1 MSGENTGDN
10 RYNFWSSFNA
20 QPKSRYK
27 FILRFGDNMLFKSE
41 NNINLSNI
49 STNLKDF
56 QDLKSIPNSAW
67 LVKSVSRPVFTTT
80 AASKD
85 KFYLPDGRV
94 FGIAAIG
101 PNDYGFSEMS
111 IRFVNVGSHF
121 FHPKEMPKDLD
132 YVLARLITESG
143 YSYDEVTRTKKGVN
157 FSGTAYSQTI
167 ASDPDQPSIAPTVTN
182 NSRRNSRMSIG
193 EAQKATSDT
202 TKVDTFRDA
211 NQKLFEP
218 LEIIDLSTD
227 FLPDYDIATFKD
239 TRENTYIPEFANP
252 LSKYDVYVEGSK
264 TGAVISP
271 LRDARV
277 YPLGKWVIKNPLI
290 TQISFGGENS
300 YENDNQFLEYEIKLG
315 FEWAK
320 YESYINL
327 DPAAKYNNIY

>member
-1 MSGENTGDN
+1 MSGDNSGTN

-20 QPKSRYK
+20 QPKSKYK
-27 FILRFGDNMLFKSE
+27 FLLRFGNSIIFKSE

-56 QDLKSIPNSAW
+56 QDLRSIPNSAW

-85 KFYLPDGRV
+85 KFYLPDGKV
-94 FGIAAIG
+94 FGIVALG
-101 PNDYGFSEMS
+101 PQDYGFSEMS
-111 IRFVNVGSHF
+111 IKFVNVGAHY
-121 FHPKEMPKDLD
+121 FHPKEMPQDLD
-132 YVLARLITESG
+132 YVLSRLITESG
-143 YSYDEVTRTKKGVN
+143 YSYDPVN
-157 FSGTAYSQTI
+157 RQKTGIKFAGTAYGNTL
-167 ASDPDQPSIAPTVTN
+167 AATQPSTTTTEVENLSGDGAPSFIARRSSS
-182 NSRRNSRMSIG
+182 NSNANLNTDG
-193 EAQKATSDT
+193 
-202 TKVDTFRDA
+202 FRQA
-211 NQKLFEP
+211 NQQLLEP

-239 TRENTYIPEFANP
+239 TKENTYIPEFANP

-290 TQISFGGENS
+290 TQISFGGDNS
-300 YENDNQFLEYEIKLG
+300 YENDNQFLEYEVKIG
-315 FEWAK
+315 YEWAI
-320 YESYINL
+320 YESYINV
-327 DPAAKYNNIY
+327 DPASKYNNIY